1 MAETNNKPDADL
13 VRESSEAVDAIRAAV
28 KETLDVATLMQ
39 QRGYN
44 WRHLVAALVMIATGG
59 GIVFVAK
66 QPSEPVPLPTPD
78 TGVARALEGIGPAIA
93 KAIDKQTEVLKA
105 PSPTPPVPPP
115 QPPTSGLDLVPSLRE
130 VRVGEAAV
138 FSATCKE
145 PVTWH
150 CEAKCDRMSDGR
162 LAVFVPTIEGDFP
175 IAVSA
180 VIDGKAVVRL
190 AMVRAGKGPRP
201 PPEPE
206 PDPKPPVPT
215 DTVFPSDGKVRVLI
229 IEETADRS
237 KLSVGQKEAIF
248 GVTVRNWLNA
258 NCSVGPDGKT
268 REYRIWDK
276 DVDARS
282 ESAIWQKALAR
293 GKSLPTPSIIV
304 SNGKGQEFIGSLP
317 TDDALPL
324 LRKVVGQ

>member
-1 MAETNNKPDADL
+1 MAEPTNKPDADL
-13 VRESSEAVDAIRAAV
+13 VKESSEAVDAIRAAV

-39 QRGYN
+39 ERGYN

-66 QPSEPVPLPTPD
+66 QPSEPTPEA
-78 TGVARALEGIGPAIA
+78 GVAKALEGIGPAIA

-115 QPPTSGLDLVPSLRE
+115 QPPTSGLELVPSLRE

-150 CEAKCDRMSDGR
+150 CEAKCDRMSDGK

-206 PDPKPPVPT
+206 PNPPVPG
-215 DTVFPSDGKVRVLI
+215 DKGPFGGADGLHVLI
-229 IEETADRS
+229 VYESAGGNEKLTRDQYGAIYGKQFRDYIEAKCVKVNGTPQR
-237 KLSVGQKEAIF
+237 
-248 GVTVRNWLNA
+248 
-258 NCSVGPDGKT
+258 
-268 REYRIWDK
+268 RIYDK
-276 DVDARS
+276 DVVFVN
-282 ESAIWQKALAR
+282 ESLLWQNAMKR
-293 GKSLPTPSIIV
+293 PRVTLPWIAV
-304 SNGKGQEFIGSLP
+304 GNGLNWHEGPLP
-317 TDDALPL
+317 KTEAELMEL
-324 LRKVVGQ
+324 MRKYGG